1 MQNKRDPKRKLE
13 EQKLFISHQIEEIKK
28 RQDELILKKLFFD
41 VQKDELEF
49 RKLVLEKLIAKRA
62 YGQPHVHK
70 QKISGCSCLPLPEHL
85 YLN

>member
-13 EQKLFISHQIEEIKK
+13 EQKQFISHQIEEIKK

-49 RKLVLEKLIAKRA
+49 RKQVLEKLIAKRA
-62 YGQPHVHK
+62 YGQPDIHT
-70 QKISGCSCLPLPEHL
+70 QKIRSCGCLPVPEYL